1 MLFTIP
7 NPQWDYTAL
16 CVSTTAANYEQT
28 LSELRKIWKELLP
41 NSIFEY
47 SILTD
52 NIKQQYDA
60 DQRAFTVIAI
70 FTTIAILISCL
81 GLYGLSIF
89 TAETKVKEIGIRK
102 VFGASVSNIV
112 GILSL
117 DFIKLVLIAFIL
129 AVPIGYYAMDAWL
142 ENFAYK
148 INLDAT
154 LFVMAG
160 VLSLGVA
167 GLTTGYEAIKAALR
181 NPVDSIRN
189 E

>member
-1 MLFTIP
+1 ML
-7 NPQWDYTAL
+7 
-16 CVSTTAANYEQT
+16 
-28 LSELRKIWKELLP
+28 
-41 NSIFEY
+41 
-47 SILTD
+47 
-52 NIKQQYDA
+52 
-60 DQRAFTVIAI
+60 
-70 FTTIAILISCL
+70 
-81 GLYGLSIF
+81 
-89 TAETKVKEIGIRK
+89 IGIRK